1 MLNGTFES
9 AVPGL
14 YDTIHPSRPNEPTQS
29 CPILCCGSVPPPTL
43 LYRCHSCS
51 RNMLLS
57 ECTEGVG
64 RQAGKRTN
72 NEDAHCRKTRM
83 RGADKIEA
91 YNLYYTSSK
100 VYEVKMV
107 VDDDLEDCFK
117 INHIKFISSLLLIT
131 PSDSDKVGHDPQT
144 LNSHGIDCGDA
155 GWMDGW

>member
-1 MLNGTFES
+1 
-9 AVPGL
+9 
-14 YDTIHPSRPNEPTQS
+14 
-29 CPILCCGSVPPPTL
+29 
-43 LYRCHSCS
+43 
-51 RNMLLS
+51 
-57 ECTEGVG
+57 
-64 RQAGKRTN
+64 
-72 NEDAHCRKTRM
+72 M

-91 YNLYYTSSK
+91 CNLYYTSSK

-155 GWMDGW
+155 GWMDGWQRKYLQIVCDTAKLTPFDMYYYYSLFYAADCIWK